1 MLKKS
6 YLVAVLLPVAM
17 SWGSLAQAFTDG
29 TDRSVTL
36 EKVEQTFVVQMDG
49 SNRLDVDSVLL
60 INEERAIKA
69 SAQRP
74 VSYNRSL
81 ETLDVIEAYTQKP
94 DGRKVM
100 VDAAHIK
107 EQQEQAS
114 AQAPMFQDSVNKVI
128 IFPEVAVGDRLVLRY
143 QRNRFTPLFPDQFE
157 DITVPEFHPVGQFTL
172 IYDMPED
179 MPLQAANG

>member
-6 YLVAVLLPVAM
+6 YLVTVLLPVAM

-36 EKVEQTFVVQMDG
+36 EKVEQTFVVQKDG
-49 SNRLDVDSVLL
+49 SNRLNVDSVLL

-81 ETLDVIEAYTQKP
+81 ETLEVIEAYTHKP

-128 IFPEVAVGDRLVLRY
+128 IFPEVAVGDRIHAAAPPAVAAAGAALGDE
-143 QRNRFTPLFPDQFE
+143 LF
-157 DITVPEFHPVGQFTL
+157 
-172 IYDMPED
+172 
-179 MPLQAANG
+179 AAEGGRAVAAVAGVHLDAGFVKELHA